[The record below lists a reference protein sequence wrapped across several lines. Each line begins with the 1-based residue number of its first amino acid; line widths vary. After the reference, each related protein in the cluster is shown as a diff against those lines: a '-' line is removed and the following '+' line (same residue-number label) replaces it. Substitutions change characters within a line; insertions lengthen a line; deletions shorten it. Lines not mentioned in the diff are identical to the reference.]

1 MKITVRKATMQDLDA
16 IKKIY
21 DNLHTAEENGII
33 TTGWVRGVYPTEDTA
48 AAAIGRG
55 DMFVE
60 EADGEIVGSAI
71 INNEQAESYRGA
83 PWRYAA
89 DDDRVTVLHTL
100 GIDPYVKGRG
110 FGRTFVE
117 FYEKYAAENG
127 SPYLRIDTNVKN
139 LNARGFYKKLGFSE
153 IAERPCEF
161 NGIDGVTLVLLEKK
175 I

>member
-1 MKITVRKATMQDLDA
+1 MKITIRKATEQDFDA

-48 AAAIGRG
+48 AAAIERG

-60 EADGEIVGSAI
+60 ESDGEIVGSAI
-71 INNEQAESYRGA
+71 INNEQPECYKGA
-83 PWRYAA
+83 PWQYAA
-89 DDDRVTVLHTL
+89 DDECVTVLHTL
-100 GIDPYVKGRG
+100 GIDPYVKGHG
-110 FGRTFVE
+110 FGRAFVE

-127 SPYLRIDTNVKN
+127 SSYLRLDTNVKN
-139 LNARGFYKKLGFSE
+139 LNARGFYKKLGFAE